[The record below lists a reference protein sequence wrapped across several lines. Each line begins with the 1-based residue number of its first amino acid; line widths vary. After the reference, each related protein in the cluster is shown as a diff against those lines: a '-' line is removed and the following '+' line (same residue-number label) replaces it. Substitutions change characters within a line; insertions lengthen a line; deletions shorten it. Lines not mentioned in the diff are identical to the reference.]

1 MVITRHTCKYCESE
15 NIVLNGKINQIHR
28 KILYGTAKS
37 DQKNLEFVLLMLGAS
52 FDFGAAKV
60 DTKSNE
66 KTAIPKLLKSIDLT
80 NSIITIDAIAREQK
94 NTDLIVQTIAKVSIN
109 KLAIDLSC
117 SPKTQPN

>member
-1 MVITRHTCKYCESE
+1 
-15 NIVLNGKINQIHR
+15 
-28 KILYGTAKS
+28 
-37 DQKNLEFVLLMLGAS
+37 MLGAS

-66 KTAIPKLLKSIDLT
+66 KTAIPELFKSIDLT

-117 SPKTQPN
+117 SLRRNRIKVEVFIIVNKLFRSHIS